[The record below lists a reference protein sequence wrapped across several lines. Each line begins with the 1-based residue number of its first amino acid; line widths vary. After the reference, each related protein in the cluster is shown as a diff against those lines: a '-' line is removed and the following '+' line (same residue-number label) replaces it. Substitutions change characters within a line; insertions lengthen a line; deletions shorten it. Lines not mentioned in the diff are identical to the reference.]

1 MKRLQNE
8 MKYLWDYYFV
18 YFLFKSDKLLQ
29 YHRLMKKK
37 WGDRY
42 CTQEE
47 YDKYM
52 RELDNYDSEL

>member
-1 MKRLQNE
+1 MKRLQTE
-8 MKYLWDYYFV
+8 LEYLWDYYFI

-29 YHRLMKKK
+29 YHRWMKKK

-47 YDKYM
+47 YNDYV
-52 RELDNYDSEL
+52 REL